1 MQKTDDISK
10 SLETKKLVQKRS
22 KKESSLWI
30 MYVPALLFISVFI
43 LFPFVYGFRISLTD
57 WNGFSQTM
65 DFSGIDQYIRL
76 FTDPTTWLVTGN
88 TLLYG
93 IGSTLLQMTLG
104 LAYALLLVNSIKMR
118 VLTRTIIYLPVI
130 ISPLIMGYIWY
141 FMFTYYDGAL
151 NDILLALG
159 LGRSNLLGNPYIN
172 TLIIVMINVYQFVG
186 LSMIVF
192 IAGIQ
197 GISKDFFEAAKIDGA
212 TRFQQLKNITIPL
225 LVPAITINVIINLI
239 GGLKLF
245 DVIVSLTG
253 GGPGDA
259 SQSLSTFMYSL
270 YFERQDAGYAATQ
283 GVFMVVLIF
292 TITLFAVIYLRR
304 KEIEA

>member
-1 MQKTDDISK
+1 M
-10 SLETKKLVQKRS
+10 RS
-22 KKESSLWI
+22 NSENSLWVMFI
-30 MYVPALLFISVFI
+30 PALLFISVFI
-43 LFPFVYGFRISLTD
+43 IFPFIYGFRISLTNWD
-57 WNGFSQTM
+57 GFSQTM
-65 DFSGIDQYIRL
+65 NFTGISQYIRL
-76 FTDPTTWLVTGN
+76 FSDPTTWLVTRN

-93 IGSTLLQMTLG
+93 VGSTVLQMALG

-118 VLTRTIIYLPVI
+118 VITRTIIYLPVI

-141 FMFTYYDGAL
+141 FIFAYDNGAL
-151 NDILLALG
+151 NDILLAFGLEKSNFLG
-159 LGRSNLLGNPYIN
+159 HPYVNIF
-172 TLIIVMINVYQFVG
+172 IIVMVNVYQFVG

-197 GISKDFFEAAKIDGA
+197 SISRDFFEAAKIDGA
-212 TRFQQLKNITIPL
+212 SRFQQLKNITIPL
-225 LVPAITINVIINLI
+225 LVPAMTINVIINLI

-245 DVIVSLTG
+245 DVIISLTG
-253 GGPGDA
+253 GGPGDV

-283 GVFMVVLIF
+283 GIFMVILIF
-292 TITLFAVIYLRR
+292 TITVCSVLYLRR